1 MVKSTLFTLV
11 ALVALSASVSA
22 QSSATATTDSITATT
37 TTTNSVTATT
47 TSPGSTITSAATTP
61 AANISSIDFSSL
73 ATLISSYDAGRSQN
87 PGYSATAA
95 AGSSGKSAAST
106 YMLSEQSRGTVLI
119 GLAMIMTT
127 TLLAAV
133 GTVAF

>member
-22 QSSATATTDSITATT
+22 QSSATTTTESISATT
-37 TTTNSVTATT
+37 TESVTSATT
-47 TSPGSTITSAATTP
+47 TSPGSTITSAATTS
-61 AANISSIDFSSL
+61 AANIPSINFSSL

-106 YMLSEQSRGTVLI
+106 YKLSEQSRGTVLI
-119 GLAMIMTT
+119 GLAMVMTT
-127 TLLAAV
+127 TLLAAI
-133 GTVAF
+133 GTAAF